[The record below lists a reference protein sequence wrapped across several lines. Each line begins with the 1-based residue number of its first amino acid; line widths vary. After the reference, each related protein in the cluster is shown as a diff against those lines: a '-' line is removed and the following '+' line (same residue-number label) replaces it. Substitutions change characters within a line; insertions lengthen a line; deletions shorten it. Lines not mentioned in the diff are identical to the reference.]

1 MQKTDLSLHEL
12 AARAGVPER
21 TVRYYIQLGLIDRPE
36 GETRAARYGARH
48 LEQLL
53 AIRKWQQ
60 AGVSLQRIG
69 ELLRG
74 EADQAPPPRPRG
86 AGTVEVWTHVV
97 VAEGVEL
104 MIDAARAQLTADEV
118 RRLSQEVLAAYAR
131 VRKERGP

>member
-1 MQKTDLSLHEL
+1 MNEL

-36 GETRAARYGARH
+36 GETRAARYGPRH

-74 EADQAPPPRPRG
+74 EAEQAPPPRPRS

-104 MIDAARAQLTADEV
+104 MIDAGRAQLTADQV

-131 VRKERGP
+131 VKKERGQ

>member
-1 MQKTDLSLHEL
+1 MQRTDFSLNEL

-36 GETRAARYGARH
+36 GETRAARYGPRH

-74 EADQAPPPRPRG
+74 EAEQAPPPRPRS

-104 MIDAARAQLTADEV
+104 MIDAGRAQLTADQV

-131 VRKERGP
+131 VKKERGQ

>member
-1 MQKTDLSLHEL
+1 MERTDFSLHEL

-36 GETRAARYGARH
+36 GETRAARYGPRH

-74 EADQAPPPRPRG
+74 EVDQAPPLRPRG

-104 MIDAARAQLTADEV
+104 MIDAGRAQLTAEEV

-131 VRKERGP
+131 VKKERGQ